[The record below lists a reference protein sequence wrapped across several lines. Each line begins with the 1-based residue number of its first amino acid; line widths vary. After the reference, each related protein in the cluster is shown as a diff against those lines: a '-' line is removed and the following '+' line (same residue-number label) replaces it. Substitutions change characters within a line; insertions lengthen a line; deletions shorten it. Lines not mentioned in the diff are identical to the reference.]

1 MMTYAQCG
9 IALNVMEDGGLP
21 QYSNPQLEQNN
32 PRESGYC
39 DHDDDV
45 DDSASTYPKSFRIVA
60 SFHFP

>member
-1 MMTYAQCG
+1 
-9 IALNVMEDGGLP
+9 MEDGGLP

-32 PRESGYC
+32 PTESGYC